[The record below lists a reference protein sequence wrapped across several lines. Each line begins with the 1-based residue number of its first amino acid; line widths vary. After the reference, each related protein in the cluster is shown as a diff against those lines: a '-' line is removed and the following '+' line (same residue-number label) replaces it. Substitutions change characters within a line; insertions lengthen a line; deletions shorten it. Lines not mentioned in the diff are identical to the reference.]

1 MEGKEMKKAVLLL
14 GHGSRIREA
23 NESLY
28 PIAEM
33 VKSKSSLAIVKPVFL
48 QFASP
53 TLLEGIGYCLAQ
65 GVDEIIIHPYFL
77 YSGAHVLQDIPAM
90 IEKIRQNHPA
100 VRIRLTPP
108 LGIHDRLAEI
118 VLERLQEH
126 EVPDPIADQRL
137 APDLSDPDLSDPDI
151 SDPDLS
157 DPIWIERKSFEI
169 ISAQIQ
175 EDAFPKPL
183 RPIIKRAIHAS
194 GDVAIASAIRFSPH
208 FYQRMTES
216 LRRGIP
222 IITDVFMVK
231 EGLSLPLLARFHN
244 PVFCFIR
251 DKEVRETAER
261 ERITRS
267 MAALRKGARR
277 YPEGIYLVG
286 NAPTALWELIH
297 LYRRHKIAP
306 AGVVGCPVGFVGA
319 SEAKEGLCR
328 TDIPHFTCLGPKG
341 GSPMAAA
348 VMNALL
354 REVP

>member
-137 APDLSDPDLSDPDI
+137 APDLSDP
-151 SDPDLS
+151 
-157 DPIWIERKSFEI
+157 IWIERKSFEI

-286 NAPTALWELIH
+286 NAPTALRELIQ
-297 LYRRHKIAP
+297 LYRQHKIAP

-319 SEAKEGLCR
+319 SEAKEELCR
-328 TDIPHFTCLGPKG
+328 TDLPYFTCLGPKG

-348 VMNALL
+348 VINALL